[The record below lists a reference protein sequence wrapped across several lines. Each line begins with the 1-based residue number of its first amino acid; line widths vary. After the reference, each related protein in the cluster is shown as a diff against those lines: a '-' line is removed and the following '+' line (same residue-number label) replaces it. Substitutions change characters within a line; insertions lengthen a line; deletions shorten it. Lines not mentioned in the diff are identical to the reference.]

1 MSTFGKSRGGG
12 RRAAAR
18 SSAPLIAV
26 LTTVS
31 ESFSALIVDISTTGV
46 RLRSSHL
53 PQMSQEVMILFEEA
67 RVFGSVAWSENG
79 ECGVEFDAPLSHE
92 DEKRLKLLV
101 SAARDLP
108 PEMTAAFDSWVLGCG
123 RQGAGACVRGSSMR

>member
-12 RRAAAR
+12 RRAAPR
-18 SSAPLIAV
+18 SLAPLIAV

-53 PQMSQEVMILFEEA
+53 PQMDQEVMILVDEA
-67 RVFGSVAWSENG
+67 KAFGVVAWSENG
-79 ECGVEFDAPLSHE
+79 ECGVEFDTPLSLQ
-92 DEKRLKLLV
+92 DEQRLKLLV
-101 SAARDLP
+101 HAARGLP
-108 PEMTAAFDSWVLGCG
+108 PEMTAAFDSWVIGCG
-123 RQGAGACVRGSSMR
+123 R